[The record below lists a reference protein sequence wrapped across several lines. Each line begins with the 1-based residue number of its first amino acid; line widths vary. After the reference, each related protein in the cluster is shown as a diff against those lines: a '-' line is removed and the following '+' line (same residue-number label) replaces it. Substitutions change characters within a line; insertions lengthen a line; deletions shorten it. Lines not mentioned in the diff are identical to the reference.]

1 MIYQT
6 WSSKMMINKLRG
18 ATAEVVWDDDTPE
31 TIMQKLKSARYL
43 IDMRSDITE
52 PLEEIVAKYYVQKK
66 KQERQEQQESEK
78 PKERRFF

>member
-1 MIYQT
+1 MITNRLQ
-6 WSSKMMINKLRG
+6 G

-43 IDMRSDITE
+43 IDMRSDITT
-52 PLEEIVAKYYVQKK
+52 PLEDIVQRYYLQKK
-66 KQERQEQQESEK
+66 KELKQEQQESEK